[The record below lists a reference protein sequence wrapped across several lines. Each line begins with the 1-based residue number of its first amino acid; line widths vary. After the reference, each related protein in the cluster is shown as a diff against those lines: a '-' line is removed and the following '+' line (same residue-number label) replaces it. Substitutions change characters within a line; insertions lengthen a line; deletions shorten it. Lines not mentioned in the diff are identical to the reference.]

1 MNKEKEILIFGKA
14 EEGAIS
20 QMKTV
25 SLEADIVAL
34 MADNHKGYN
43 MPIGGVAAYS
53 RHISPAGVGFDIACG
68 NKAVKL
74 NVKYSDIEPRLLEI
88 AAKVAASVS
97 FGMGRKN
104 AEKVEHDLFNDP
116 AWERNSFLKGNADL
130 RKKAMEQLGT
140 VGSGNHYVDI
150 FRDENDDVWVGVHF
164 GSRGFGH
171 TIASEFI
178 RRAGANP
185 NGNMDLPPALLE
197 VSSVDGQEYIEAMHL
212 AGRYAYAGR
221 DWVCAHVTAIIGA
234 NIVEEIHNHHNF
246 AWKEMHFGKEY
257 WVVRKGATPAFPGQK
272 GFVGGSM
279 GDNAVIIEG
288 IDSELSAKAMYSTIH
303 GAGRVMSRTQAAGKA
318 KWIHGKPVRDRSGLV
333 HWGNAQ
339 AAVKA
344 NGTILMGGGADEA
357 PEVYKRLPE
366 VLAYHGET
374 IKILHQLKPVIVVMA
389 GADEHDPYK
398 D

>member
-221 DWVCAHVTAIIGA
+221 DWVCAHVTAQSSWTDSRLA
-234 NIVEEIHNHHNF
+234 CS
-246 AWKEMHFGKEY
+246 
-257 WVVRKGATPAFPGQK
+257 R
-272 GFVGGSM
+272 SR
-279 GDNAVIIEG
+279 AV
-288 IDSELSAKAMYSTIH
+288 SALNCPTA
-303 GAGRVMSRTQAAGKA
+303 SR
-318 KWIHGKPVRDRSGLV
+318 
-333 HWGNAQ
+333 
-339 AAVKA
+339 
-344 NGTILMGGGADEA
+344 
-357 PEVYKRLPE
+357 
-366 VLAYHGET
+366 
-374 IKILHQLKPVIVVMA
+374 
-389 GADEHDPYK
+389 
-398 D
+398 